1 VLSKH
6 RTRNRQVPRPIRRL
20 TTSSETRPQMDPFL
34 HRPVSRRASFHPDST
49 SFRKA
54 LVFEREITLDT
65 DGERKRWSLQIPA
78 ATMNPEM
85 VDMMIELQDL
95 NSFFKGG
102 LETLDHSVSVL
113 DKEKSRFA
121 KPTLMLS
128 NSNFTIP
135 ISLESS
141 PSLASDVPL
150 AVRRGMRVPP
160 PITVMPVARQDLYP
174 GIPSAFL
181 SPSSYSPNVEP
192 MSYTDDLSM
201 DLEAM
206 VASLRSRCAPFQE
219 FSTPVSGSFNSGL
232 EDIPHARYPM
242 VPSDADYEEDEW
254 TFANGWVEPH
264 VQKILTDRP
273 TKSTV
278 NALAAMFDQD
288 IFSTV
293 TESVPISHLA
303 KSTYSDSDV
312 SPTTPD
318 FVENDNLFNSTLV
331 SKESAQKHRLV
342 GSEQKGMTHST
353 TTRPPSSPLPPR
365 PAIVNA
371 STPKRVRGILK
382 SCKSVRFAS
391 LPNAGEVST
400 KAVEM
405 VSRKPS
411 SGSSATSSPS
421 SPAGKF
427 TRKTF
432 SSPPRAAPLRSQPS
446 PAVNGA
452 IRSPTSPSSPRLPKK
467 TTCHIP
473 AKRTATTPASA
484 RPIST
489 PTSTKAEKRKTMM
502 TPLPP
507 WNSRP
512 VVVSPKKGTQFGV
525 PSTVTP
531 AGIKKPSQPLTP
543 YVGRR
548 TLGPAMVSAGKE
560 NRPRA
565 SSSPA
570 APSRWSVLINENSAR
585 RSLRDSGAP
594 KSRMPVP
601 LRNIL
606 TRFK

>member
-1 VLSKH
+1 MSS
-6 RTRNRQVPRPIRRL
+6 L
-20 TTSSETRPQMDPFL
+20 T
-34 HRPVSRRASFHPDST
+34 HRPVSRRASFHPGST

-54 LVFEREITLDT
+54 LVFEREITLDA
-65 DGERKRWSLQIPA
+65 DGEQKRWSLQVPA
-78 ATMNPEM
+78 TTMNPEM

-113 DKEKSRFA
+113 DKEKSRLA
-121 KPTLMLS
+121 QPTLMLS
-128 NSNFTIP
+128 TSNFTIP

-150 AVRRGMRVPP
+150 AVRRGMQVPP
-160 PITVMPVARQDLYP
+160 PLTVKPVASQDLYP

-181 SPSSYSPNVEP
+181 SPSDYSPNVEHT
-192 MSYTDDLSM
+192 SYTDDLSM

-206 VASLRSRCAPFQE
+206 VANLRSRCAPFQE
-219 FSTPVSGSFNSGL
+219 FSTPVSGSFKNGL
-232 EDIPHARYPM
+232 EDIPHAQYPM

-254 TFANGWVEPH
+254 AFSNGWVEPY
-264 VQKILTDRP
+264 VQEVLTDRP

-278 NALAAMFDQD
+278 NALAALFDQD
-288 IFSTV
+288 IFSAATKP
-293 TESVPISHLA
+293 VPATSA
-303 KSTYSDSDV
+303 DSDSDV
-312 SPTTPD
+312 FPTTPD
-318 FVENDNLFNSTLV
+318 LIRTDNTFNYAPV
-331 SKESAQKHRLV
+331 SKGSVEKPGSV
-342 GSEQKGMTHST
+342 SSEQKRVTHST
-353 TTRPPSSPLPPR
+353 ISRPPSSPLPPR
-365 PAIVNA
+365 PAIVNS

-391 LPNAGEVST
+391 LPSAGEVPA
-400 KAVEM
+400 KALEI
-405 VSRKPS
+405 VSPKTLSGPS
-411 SGSSATSSPS
+411 VASSPD
-421 SPAGKF
+421 ATGKS
-427 TRKTF
+427 TRKTL
-432 SSPPRAAPLRSQPS
+432 SSPPRAIPLRSRPI
-446 PAVNGA
+446 PAANGA
-452 IRSPTSPSSPRLPKK
+452 TRPKAIPTSLSPPRIPKK
-467 TTCHIP
+467 TVFHPP
-473 AKRTATTPASA
+473 ANKTTTMPASTVRPSSTPA
-484 RPIST
+484 
-489 PTSTKAEKRKTMM
+489 STKAERRKTMV

-512 VVVSPKKGTQFGV
+512 AVVSPKKTTHFAV
-525 PSTVTP
+525 PSAGSP
-531 AGIKKPSQPLTP
+531 ARIKKPSQPLTP

-548 TLGPAMVSAGKE
+548 SLGGPAVVNAGKE

-585 RSLRDSGAP
+585 RSLRDSGAQ